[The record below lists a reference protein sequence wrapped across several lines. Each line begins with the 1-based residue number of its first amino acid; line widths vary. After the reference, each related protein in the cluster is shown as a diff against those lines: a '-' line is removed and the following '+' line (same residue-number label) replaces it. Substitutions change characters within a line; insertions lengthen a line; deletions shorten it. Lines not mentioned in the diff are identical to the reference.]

1 MLDATN
7 EAFSASVLE
16 GLAQTPKLL
25 EPKWFYDAAGSAL
38 FDQICDLPEYYPTR
52 TEARILHDAS
62 VEIAQAL
69 GPGVVLYEPGAGSA
83 EKART
88 LLDVLDRP
96 AAFAPADICLEHVE
110 QSAATL
116 RTLYPG
122 LRIEALPLDF
132 SAALSVPSHLQ
143 EAGPVVVFF
152 PGSTIGNLEPR
163 DAAALMA
170 RFRHEAGAE
179 RLLICVDLVKDEQTL
194 VAAYDD
200 ADGVTAAFNKNLLTR
215 INRELE
221 GDFDLDA
228 FAHVALFNRAESRIE
243 MQLESL
249 RAQTVSVR
257 DQQFPFAAGERI
269 VTEYSYKYATADFVG
284 LAADAGWKFENRWVD
299 ADSHFGVFLFSPMA

>member
-7 EAFSASVLE
+7 EAFAASVID
-16 GLAQTPKLL
+16 GLGQTPKQL

-52 TEARILHDAS
+52 TEAKILRDAAF
-62 VEIAQAL
+62 EIGEAL

-83 EKART
+83 EKARA

-110 QSAATL
+110 QAAATL

-132 SAALSVPSHLQ
+132 SAALSVPAHLR

-163 DAAALMA
+163 DAATLMA
-170 RFRHEAGAE
+170 RFRDEAGAE
-179 RLLICVDLVKDEQTL
+179 RLLIGVDLVKDERTL

-200 ADGVTAAFNKNLLTR
+200 AAGVTAAFNKNLLTR
-215 INRELE
+215 INRELD

-243 MQLESL
+243 MHLESL
-249 RAQTVSVR
+249 PRQTVNVR
-257 DQQFPFAAGERI
+257 DYRFSFQPGERI
-269 VTEYSYKYATADFVG
+269 VTEYSYKYADDDFVA
-284 LAADAGWKFENRWVD
+284 LAAEAGWKIQNRWID
-299 ADSHFGVFLFSPMA
+299 EDGQFGVFLFSRNS